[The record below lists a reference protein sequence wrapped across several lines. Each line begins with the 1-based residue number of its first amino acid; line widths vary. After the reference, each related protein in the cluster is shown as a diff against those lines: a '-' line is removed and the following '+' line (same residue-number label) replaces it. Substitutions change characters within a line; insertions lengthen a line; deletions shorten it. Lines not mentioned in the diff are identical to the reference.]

1 MIHIFH
7 GDDQNASRQALNQL
21 IKNLNNANILRLS
34 PKSIELETI
43 NNFLSGTSLLSSQK
57 TLLLDSFF
65 STTKARNKL
74 IDLIKQNQ
82 KSAEII
88 IWQDKRLTP
97 TQIKTFPT
105 ARVSFFDLPNYLWDC
120 LNSLRPQNIKAFLP
134 LYQKVIDQNLY
145 DLFLYLL
152 KQKLRKQIDNYSPF
166 PQAKLIR
173 TFLLLIELDYQ
184 NKSGQLSTPKHLA
197 LERIITRLLS
207 T

>member
-1 MIHIFH
+1 MIYIFH
-7 GDDQNASRQALNQL
+7 GDDQKASRQALNQL
-21 IKNLNNANILRLS
+21 TKNLNNANILRLS

-74 IDLIKQNQ
+74 VDLIKQNQ

-88 IWQDKRLTP
+88 IWQDKKLTP
-97 TQIKTFPT
+97 AQIKTFPG
-105 ARVSFFDLPNYLWDC
+105 ARVSFSDLPNYLWEC
-120 LNSLRPQNIKAFLP
+120 LNSIRPKNINGFSP

-152 KQKLRKQIDNYSPF
+152 KQKLRKQLGSYSSF
-166 PQAKLIR
+166 SKAKLLK
-173 TFLLLIELDYQ
+173 TYLLLIELDFQ

-197 LERIITRLLS
+197 LERIIIRLIS

>member
-1 MIHIFH
+1 MIYLFH
-7 GDDQNASRQALNQL
+7 GDDQKASRQALNQL

-34 PKSIELETI
+34 PKSVELETI

-88 IWQDKRLTP
+88 IWQDKKLTP
-97 TQIKTFPT
+97 TQVKTFPG
-105 ARVSFFDLPNYLWDC
+105 ARVSFFDLPNYLWGC
-120 LNSLRPQNIKAFLP
+120 LNNVRPQNIKAFLP

-166 PQAKLIR
+166 PQDKLIR
-173 TFLLLIELDYQ
+173 TYLLLIELDYQ

-197 LERIITRLLS
+197 LERLIIRLIS

>member
-1 MIHIFH
+1 MIYIFH

-21 IKNLNNANILRLS
+21 IKKLNNPNILRLS
-34 PKSIELETI
+34 PKSIELETV
-43 NNFLSGTSLLSSQK
+43 NNFLSGTSLLSSEK
-57 TLLLDSFF
+57 ILLLDSFF

-74 IDLIKQNQ
+74 TQLINKNQ
-82 KSAEII
+82 KETEII
-88 IWQDKRLTP
+88 IWHGKKLTAAQ
-97 TQIKTFPT
+97 TKTFPS
-105 ARVSFFDLPNYLWDC
+105 AQVSFFDLPNYLWGC
-120 LNSLRPQNIKAFLP
+120 LNNIRPQNIKAFLP

-166 PQAKLIR
+166 SQNKLVR
-173 TFLLLIELDYQ
+173 AYLLLIELDYQ
-184 NKSGQLSTPKHLA
+184 NKSGQLSTPNHLA